1 MKNFIETMRQN
12 TSYIAWTVERLRT
25 LCKARK
31 VLSASTRFFILNS
44 SFFILLSCSIMDDGP
59 DALSLQGG
67 STAQV
72 AFTLKLDKAQPA
84 TRTTWGDD
92 YPGEAGTGYEN
103 RIDQLQVVLYSEDN
117 AAYPLHNLWQE
128 TSSTQ
133 EGGQDT
139 YTFVG
144 SIDTNDAGSPR
155 AGTYKIMVFA
165 NCNETTQNSNDI
177 TTVGTMTYD
186 YTYTATNAPAIPMW
200 GVTTAE
206 LTLKPGERQTLAG
219 GIDLLRAVA
228 KVEVKLQDNTDTQGF
243 SLTGVTISTA
253 NTQGYS
259 LPAGYAAVD
268 ETKKLDREEGSPSSF
283 HPIQSSATASNLP
296 FTSNGNGTYTLY
308 LPEYDND
315 TNAATLSVTV
325 ADEDNQP
332 ETYTLE
338 FKHYTNGQPTGEA
351 YNIVRNHLYRYTIT
365 KIDNGQLT
373 VQHQVMPWEKVT
385 SGITYGDIQCELLPE
400 GGDSA
405 PKGNDGDPEA
415 IFGILHKP
423 TYASSHDFS
432 VLKPGTAGATYE
444 FTLTAPEGAV
454 WTAHLSNNKDFY
466 FSDST
471 IDTDNDGTKETK
483 MVSTGIARAGK
494 YYIQINATNPWQE
507 IEDENGETLPN
518 AEIDFDSRS
527 AWGAQVEA
535 EHRVVE
541 TYFYITILA
550 DGDMQEK
557 EMEINPTLQTTT
569 HFVDNRRFPGTATRI
584 WIRQVPAQ
592 KGRSG
597 EDQPGA
603 VWNAANLAANVN
615 PTDEDFQ
622 WWRVNPYWAH

>member
-1 MKNFIETMRQN
+1 MKNFIETMRQK

-59 DALSLQGG
+59 DALSLPDG

-84 TRTTWGDD
+84 TRTTWGDN
-92 YPGEAGTGYEN
+92 YPNKPGTDYEN

-117 AAYPLHNLWQE
+117 TAYPLHNLWQE

-133 EGGQDT
+133 DEENT

-144 SIDTNDAGSPR
+144 NIDTNEADSPR

-206 LTLKPGERQTLAG
+206 LTLKPGERQTLDND
-219 GIDLLRAVA
+219 IDLLRAVA
-228 KVEVKLQDNTDTQGF
+228 KVEVLLQDNTDTQGF

-253 NTQGYS
+253 NQQGYC
-259 LPAGYAAVD
+259 LPAGYADVQN
-268 ETKKLDREEGSPSSF
+268 TKELDREEGSPTSF
-283 HPIQSSATASNLP
+283 HPIQSSATASNLA
-296 FTSNGNGTYTLY
+296 FTNDGNDTYTLY
-308 LPEYDND
+308 LPEYDNG

-325 ADEDNQP
+325 ADGDGQE
-332 ETYTLE
+332 ETYPLE
-338 FKHYTNGQPTGEA
+338 FKNYTTGEA

-400 GGDSA
+400 GGDSGA
-405 PKGNDGDPEA
+405 AAKGDPEA

-557 EMEINPTLQTTT
+557 ELEINPTLQTTT

>member
-1 MKNFIETMRQN
+1 
-12 TSYIAWTVERLRT
+12 
-25 LCKARK
+25 
-31 VLSASTRFFILNS
+31 
-44 SFFILLSCSIMDDGP
+44 MDDGP
-59 DALSLQGG
+59 DALSLPDG

-84 TRTTWGDD
+84 TRTTWGDN
-92 YPGEAGTGYEN
+92 YPNKPGTDYEN
-103 RIDQLQVVLYSEDN
+103 RIDQLQVVLYSKDN
-117 AAYPLHNLWQE
+117 AAYPLYNLWQE
-128 TSSTQ
+128 TSATQ
-133 EGGQDT
+133 DEENT

-144 SIDTNDAGSPR
+144 NIDTNGDDSPKAGQ
-155 AGTYKIMVFA
+155 YKIMVFA
-165 NCNETTQNSNDI
+165 NCEDI
-177 TTVGTMTYD
+177 SEENNLGNLTYQ
-186 YTYTATNAPAIPMW
+186 YTYTDSEAAPAIPMW
-200 GVTTAE
+200 GVTTAT
-206 LTLKPGERQTLAG
+206 LTLTPGEREEIG
-219 GIDLLRAVA
+219 DIDLLRAVA
-228 KVEVKLQDNTDTQGF
+228 KVEVLLQNNNDTQGF

-253 NTQGYS
+253 NTQGYC
-259 LPAGYAAVD
+259 LPLDYDKVTETAA
-268 ETKKLDREEGSPSSF
+268 LHREEATNITTF
-283 HPIQSSATASNLP
+283 HPYTGGTPQKDLAFIN
-296 FTSNGNGTYTLY
+296 NNGTYTLY
-308 LPEYDND
+308 LPEYDN
-315 TNAATLSVTV
+315 TGNGITPATLSVTV
-325 ADEDNQP
+325 ADENDQQD
-332 ETYTLE
+332 TYPLA
-338 FKHYTNGQPTGEA
+338 FKPYTNGRPTGEA
-351 YNIVRNHLYRYTIT
+351 YDIVRNHLYRYTIT

-400 GGDSA
+400 GGDSGA
-405 PKGNDGDPEA
+405 AAKGDPEA

-557 EMEINPTLQTTT
+557 ELEINPTLQTTT

>member
-59 DALSLQGG
+59 DALSLQDG

-84 TRTTWGDD
+84 TRTTWGDN
-92 YPGEAGTGYEN
+92 YPNKPGTDYEN

-117 AAYPLHNLWQE
+117 TAYPLHNLWQE
-128 TSSTQ
+128 TSATQ

-144 SIDTNDAGSPR
+144 SIDTNENNSPR

-228 KVEVKLQDNTDTQGF
+228 KVEVKLNDAVAQEGF
-243 SLTGVTISTA
+243 TLTGVTISTA
-253 NTQGYS
+253 NQQGYC
-259 LPAGYAAVD
+259 LPAGYADVQK
-268 ETKKLDREEGSPSSF
+268 TKELDREEGSPTSF
-283 HPIQSSATASNLP
+283 HPIQSSATTSNLA
-296 FTSNGNGTYTLY
+296 FTENNGTYTLY
-308 LPEYDND
+308 LPEYDNG

-325 ADEDNQP
+325 ADGDGQE
-332 ETYTLE
+332 ETYPLE
-338 FKHYTNGQPTGEA
+338 FKNYTTGEA

-400 GGDSA
+400 GGSDD
-405 PKGNDGDPEA
+405 PKDNDGDPEA
-415 IFGILHKP
+415 RYCILLRP
-423 TYASSHDFS
+423 GYGDSSDE
-432 VLKPGTAGATYE
+432 LKESGSAGAV
-444 FTLTAPEGAV
+444 FQFKLTEPAGAV
-454 WTAHLSNNKDFY
+454 WTAHLSNTEVFS
-466 FSDST
+466 FSDSEIT
-471 IDTDNDGTKETK
+471 VNNKTQKL
-483 MVSTGIARAGK
+483 VSTGIARNDW
-494 YYIQINATNPWQE
+494 YYIQINISSGHEWA
-507 IEDENGETLPN
+507 DE
-518 AEIDFDSRS
+518 
-527 AWGAQVEA
+527 AWGRNYAWGKEVEA
-535 EHRVVE
+535 EHRVVD
-541 TYFYITILA
+541 TYFYITISMN
-550 DGDMQEK
+550 DGQEV
-557 EMEINPTLQTTT
+557 ELPINPQASTESRFIDNGT
-569 HFVDNRRFPGTATRI
+569 HRRFAGTESRI
-584 WIRQVPAQ
+584 WIRQVPAM
-592 KGRSG
+592 KGW
-597 EDQPGA
+597 EEAD
-603 VWNAANLAANVN
+603 LAAHSD
-615 PTDEDFQ
+615 PTDESGYY
-622 WWRVNPYWAH
+622 WWHVNPYWAH

>member
-1 MKNFIETMRQN
+1 
-12 TSYIAWTVERLRT
+12 
-25 LCKARK
+25 
-31 VLSASTRFFILNS
+31 
-44 SFFILLSCSIMDDGP
+44 MDDGP
-59 DALSLQGG
+59 DALSLQDG

-84 TRTTWGDD
+84 TRATTWGDD
-92 YPGEAGTGYEN
+92 YDRQPGEGYEN
-103 RIDQLQVVLYSEDN
+103 RIDQLQVVLYSTDDN
-117 AAYPLHNLWQE
+117 NTAYHLHNLWQE
-128 TSSTQ
+128 TSATQ

-144 SIDTNDAGSPR
+144 SIDTSDADSPR

-165 NCNETTQNSNDI
+165 NCPDI
-177 TTVGTMTYD
+177 DEGTDVGNLA
-186 YTYTATNAPAIPMW
+186 YTYTYKGESTAPAIPMW

-206 LTLKPGERQTLAG
+206 LTLAPGERQTLAG

-228 KVEVKLQDNTDTQGF
+228 KVEVLLQDNDDTKGF
-243 SLTGVTISTA
+243 SLKGVTLSTA
-253 NTQGYS
+253 NTQGYC
-259 LPAGYAAVD
+259 LPAGYAAV
-268 ETKKLDREEGSPSSF
+268 EHTKELDREDGNTNYTF
-283 HPIQSSATASNLP
+283 HPYTSNATATKVA
-296 FTSNGNGTYTLY
+296 FTEDNGTYTLY
-308 LPEYDND
+308 LPEYDNG
-315 TNAATLSVTV
+315 TGNTPATLTVTV
-325 ADEDNQP
+325 ADGDGQE
-332 ETYTLE
+332 ETYPLE
-338 FKHYTNGQPTGEA
+338 FKTYEEGQPTGKA

-373 VQHQVMPWEKVT
+373 VQYRVLPWDKVT
-385 SGITYGDIQCELLPE
+385 SSITYGDIKCELLPE
-400 GGDSA
+400 GGDSGDA
-405 PKGNDGDPEA
+405 AKGDPEA

-423 TYASSHDFS
+423 TYASSHNFS

-466 FSDST
+466 FSDTT

-507 IEDENGETLPN
+507 IKNENGETLPN
-518 AEIDFDSRS
+518 DEIYFDSRS

-557 EMEINPTLQTTT
+557 ELEINPTLQTTT
-569 HFVDNRRFPGTATRI
+569 PFVDNRRFPGTATRI

-592 KGRSG
+592 EGRSG
-597 EDQPGA
+597 EDKPGP
-603 VWNAANLAANVN
+603 VWNAANLAADVN

-622 WWRVNPYWAH
+622 WWRVNPYWHIN

>member
-1 MKNFIETMRQN
+1 
-12 TSYIAWTVERLRT
+12 
-25 LCKARK
+25 
-31 VLSASTRFFILNS
+31 
-44 SFFILLSCSIMDDGP
+44 MDDGP
-59 DALSLQGG
+59 DALSLQDG

-84 TRTTWGDD
+84 TRTTWGDN
-92 YPGEAGTGYEN
+92 YPNKPGTDYEN
-103 RIDQLQVVLYSEDN
+103 RIDQLQVVLYSKDN
-117 AAYPLHNLWQE
+117 AAYPLYNLWQE
-128 TSSTQ
+128 TSATQ
-133 EGGQDT
+133 DEENT

-144 SIDTNDAGSPR
+144 NIDTNEADSPR

-206 LTLKPGERQTLAG
+206 LTLKPGERQTLDND
-219 GIDLLRAVA
+219 IDLLRAVA
-228 KVEVKLQDNTDTQGF
+228 KVEVLLQDNTDTQGF

-253 NTQGYS
+253 NQQGYC
-259 LPAGYAAVD
+259 LPAGYADVQN
-268 ETKKLDREEGSPSSF
+268 TKELDREEGSPTSF
-283 HPIQSSATASNLP
+283 HPIQSSATASNLA
-296 FTSNGNGTYTLY
+296 FTNDGNDTYTLY
-308 LPEYDND
+308 LPEYDNG

-325 ADEDNQP
+325 ADGDGQE
-332 ETYTLE
+332 ETYPLE
-338 FKHYTNGQPTGEA
+338 FKNYTTGEA

-400 GGDSA
+400 GGDSGA
-405 PKGNDGDPEA
+405 AAKGDPEA

-557 EMEINPTLQTTT
+557 ELEINPTLQTTT

>member
-1 MKNFIETMRQN
+1 
-12 TSYIAWTVERLRT
+12 
-25 LCKARK
+25 
-31 VLSASTRFFILNS
+31 
-44 SFFILLSCSIMDDGP
+44 MDDGP
-59 DALSLQGG
+59 DALSLQDG

-92 YPGEAGTGYEN
+92 YDSQAGTGYEN

-117 AAYPLHNLWQE
+117 TAYPLHNLWQE
-128 TSSTQ
+128 TSATQ

-144 SIDTNDAGSPR
+144 SIDTNDADSPR

-165 NCNETTQNSNDI
+165 NCTDLTGNEDDLGNLA
-177 TTVGTMTYD
+177 
-186 YTYTATNAPAIPMW
+186 YTYTYNNSPAIPMW

-206 LTLKPGERQTLAG
+206 LTLAPGERQELTD

-228 KVEVKLQDNTDTQGF
+228 KVEVKLNDAVAQEGF
-243 SLTGVTISTA
+243 TLTGVTISTA
-253 NTQGYS
+253 NQQGYC
-259 LPAGYAAVD
+259 LPAGYADVQN
-268 ETKKLDREEGSPSSF
+268 TKELDREEGSPTSF
-283 HPIQSSATASNLP
+283 HPIQSSATTSNLA
-296 FTSNGNGTYTLY
+296 FTENNGTYTLY
-308 LPEYDND
+308 LPEYDNG

-325 ADEDNQP
+325 ADEDKQT

-338 FKHYTNGQPTGEA
+338 FKNYTNGQPTGEA

-373 VQHQVMPWEKVT
+373 VQHQVMPWDKVT
-385 SGITYGDIQCELLPE
+385 SDITYGDIQCELLPE
-400 GGDSA
+400 GGDSD
-405 PKGNDGDPEA
+405 PKDNDGDPEA

-569 HFVDNRRFPGTATRI
+569 HFVNNRRFPGTATRI

>member
-1 MKNFIETMRQN
+1 MKDETMRQN

-59 DALSLQGG
+59 DALSLPGG

-92 YPGEAGTGYEN
+92 YDSQPGTGYEN
-103 RIDQLQVVLYSEDN
+103 RIDQLQVVLYSTDSNN

-155 AGTYKIMVFA
+155 PGKYKIMVFA
-165 NCNETTQNSNDI
+165 NCTDLTNNETNLGNLA
-177 TTVGTMTYD
+177 
-186 YTYTATNAPAIPMW
+186 YTYTYNNSPAIPMW
-200 GVTTAE
+200 GVTTAT
-206 LTLKPGERQTLAG
+206 LTLRPGERQTLTE

-228 KVEVKLQDNTDTQGF
+228 KVEVQLQDNDDTQGF
-243 SLTGVTISTA
+243 SLTGVTISKA
-253 NTQGYS
+253 NQQGYC
-259 LPAGYAAVD
+259 LPLDYDKVATTAA
-268 ETKKLDREEGSPSSF
+268 LNREEETGITTF
-283 HPIQSSATASNLP
+283 HPYPNSATTTDLA
-296 FTSNGNGTYTLY
+296 FTNDGNNTYTLY
-308 LPEYDND
+308 LPEYDNG
-315 TNAATLSVTV
+315 TGNTPATLSVTV
-325 ADEDNQP
+325 ADEDNQT

-338 FKHYTNGQPTGEA
+338 FKNYTNGQPTGEA

-400 GGDSA
+400 GGDSGDA
-405 PKGNDGDPEA
+405 AKGDPEA

-466 FSDST
+466 FSDSN

-483 MVSTGIARAGK
+483 MVSTGIARTEK

-507 IEDENGETLPN
+507 IEDKNGETLPN

-557 EMEINPTLQTTT
+557 ELEINPTLQTTT

-603 VWNAANLAANVN
+603 VWNAANLAADVN

>member
-1 MKNFIETMRQN
+1 
-12 TSYIAWTVERLRT
+12 
-25 LCKARK
+25 
-31 VLSASTRFFILNS
+31 
-44 SFFILLSCSIMDDGP
+44 MDDGP
-59 DALSLQGG
+59 DALSLQDG

-84 TRTTWGDD
+84 TRATWGDD
-92 YPGEAGTGYEN
+92 YDNQAGTGYEN
-103 RIDQLQVVLYSEDN
+103 RIDQLQVVLYSTDDN
-117 AAYPLHNLWQE
+117 NTAYPLHNLWQE
-128 TSSTQ
+128 TSATQ

-144 SIDTNDAGSPR
+144 SIDTNDADSPR

-165 NCNETTQNSNDI
+165 NCTDLTDNEDDLGNLA
-177 TTVGTMTYD
+177 
-186 YTYTATNAPAIPMW
+186 YTYTYNNSPAIPMW

-206 LTLKPGERQTLAG
+206 LTLAPGERQELTD

-228 KVEVKLQDNTDTQGF
+228 KVEVQLNERVTQEGF
-243 SLTGVTISTA
+243 SLTGVTISKA
-253 NTQGYS
+253 NQQGYC
-259 LPAGYAAVD
+259 LP
-268 ETKKLDREEGSPSSF
+268 LDYDKVTTTATLNREEATGITTF
-283 HPIQSSATASNLP
+283 HPYPGSTTETNLA
-296 FTSNGNGTYTLY
+296 FTKEDNGTYTLY
-308 LPEYDND
+308 LPEYDNG
-315 TNAATLSVTV
+315 TGNTPATLSVTV
-325 ADEDNQP
+325 ADEDNQT

-338 FKHYTNGQPTGEA
+338 FKNYTNGQPTGEA

-385 SGITYGDIQCELLPE
+385 SDITYGDIQCELLPE
-400 GGDSA
+400 GGSDD
-405 PKGNDGDPEA
+405 PKDNDGDPEA

-557 EMEINPTLQTTT
+557 ELEINPTLQTTT

>member
-1 MKNFIETMRQN
+1 MKDETMRQN

-84 TRTTWGDD
+84 TRTTWGDNYD
-92 YPGEAGTGYEN
+92 SQDGEGYEN
-103 RIDQLQVVLYSEDN
+103 RIDQLQVVLYSTDGNN

-128 TSSTQ
+128 TSATQ

-144 SIDTNDAGSPR
+144 SIDTNENNSPR

-165 NCNETTQNSNDI
+165 NCGEMSDYAFGGIDELSFTYC
-177 TTVGTMTYD
+177 YD
-186 YTYTATNAPAIPMW
+186 YATHTPTTAIPMW
-200 GVTTAE
+200 GVTTAT
-206 LTLKPGERQTLAG
+206 LDLKPGERQTLTD

-400 GGDSA
+400 GGDSD

-415 IFGILHKP
+415 RYCILLRP
-423 TYASSHDFS
+423 GYVEDSSDE
-432 VLKPGTAGATYE
+432 LKESGSAGAV
-444 FTLTAPEGAV
+444 FQFKLTEPAGAV
-454 WTAHLSNNKDFY
+454 WTAHLSNTEVFS
-466 FSDST
+466 FSDSNIT
-471 IDTDNDGTKETK
+471 VNNKTQKL
-483 MVSTGIARAGK
+483 VSTGIARDDW
-494 YYIQINATNPWQE
+494 YYIQINISSGHEWA
-507 IEDENGETLPN
+507 DEAFGRDYT
-518 AEIDFDSRS
+518 
-527 AWGAQVEA
+527 WGKEVEA
-535 EHRVVE
+535 EHRVVD
-541 TYFYITILA
+541 TYFYITISMN
-550 DGDMQEK
+550 DGQEV
-557 EMEINPTLQTTT
+557 ELPINPQASTES
-569 HFVDNRRFPGTATRI
+569 HFIDNGTPRRFAGTESRI
-584 WIRQVPAQ
+584 WIRQVPAM
-592 KGRSG
+592 KGW
-597 EDQPGA
+597 EEAD
-603 VWNAANLAANVN
+603 LAANIDPTETNN
-615 PTDEDFQ
+615 PDEKDNFL
-622 WWRVNPYWAH
+622 WWRINPYWAH

>member
-1 MKNFIETMRQN
+1 MKNEELRIKNFIETMRQH

-59 DALSLQGG
+59 DALSLQDG

-92 YPGEAGTGYEN
+92 YDSQAGEGYEN
-103 RIDQLQVVLYSEDN
+103 RIDQLQVVLYSKDN
-117 AAYPLHNLWQE
+117 AAYPLYNLWQE

-133 EGGQDT
+133 DEENT

-144 SIDTNDAGSPR
+144 NIDTNGDDSPKAGQ
-155 AGTYKIMVFA
+155 YKIMVFA
-165 NCNETTQNSNDI
+165 NCTDLTDNEDDLGNLA
-177 TTVGTMTYD
+177 
-186 YTYTATNAPAIPMW
+186 YTYTYNNSPAIPMW

-206 LTLKPGERQTLAG
+206 LTLAPGERQELTD

-228 KVEVKLQDNTDTQGF
+228 KVEVKLNDAVAQEGF
-243 SLTGVTISTA
+243 SLTGVTISKA
-253 NTQGYS
+253 NQQGYC
-259 LPAGYAAVD
+259 LPLDYDKVATTAA
-268 ETKKLDREEGSPSSF
+268 LNREEATGITTFHPYPSS
-283 HPIQSSATASNLP
+283 TTETNLA
-296 FTSNGNGTYTLY
+296 FTKEDNGTYTLY
-308 LPEYDND
+308 LPEYDNG

-325 ADEDNQP
+325 ADGDGQE
-332 ETYTLE
+332 ETYPLE
-338 FKHYTNGQPTGEA
+338 FKNYTTGEA

-400 GGDSA
+400 GGGSGDA
-405 PKGNDGDPEA
+405 AKGDPEA

-471 IDTDNDGTKETK
+471 IDTDNDGTEETK

-557 EMEINPTLQTTT
+557 ELEINPTLQTTT

-603 VWNAANLAANVN
+603 VWNAAKLAANVN

>member
-1 MKNFIETMRQN
+1 
-12 TSYIAWTVERLRT
+12 
-25 LCKARK
+25 
-31 VLSASTRFFILNS
+31 
-44 SFFILLSCSIMDDGP
+44 MDDGP
-59 DALSLQGG
+59 DALSLQDG

-84 TRTTWGDD
+84 TRATTWGND
-92 YPGEAGTGYEN
+92 YDSQAGEGYES
-103 RIDQLQVVLYSEDN
+103 RIGQLQVVLYSEDN
-117 AAYPLHNLWQE
+117 TAYPLHNLWQE
-128 TSSTQ
+128 TSATQ

-144 SIDTNDAGSPR
+144 SINTNDDSSPR
-155 AGTYKIMVFA
+155 PGKYKIMVFA

-186 YTYTATNAPAIPMW
+186 YTYTATDAPAIPMW
-200 GVTTAE
+200 GVTTAK
-206 LTLKPGERQTLAG
+206 LTLKPGERQELTD

-228 KVEVKLQDNTDTQGF
+228 KVEVLLQDNDDTKGF
-243 SLTGVTISTA
+243 SLKGVTLSTA
-253 NTQGYS
+253 NTQGYC
-259 LPAGYAAVD
+259 LPAGYADVKN
-268 ETKKLDREEGSPSSF
+268 TKELDREEGSPTSF
-283 HPIQSSATASNLP
+283 HPIQSSAPTSNLA
-296 FTSNGNGTYTLY
+296 FTSDGNGTYTLY
-308 LPEYDND
+308 LPEYDNGMSN
-315 TNAATLSVTV
+315 TPATLAVTV

-332 ETYTLE
+332 ETYTIE
-338 FKHYTNGQPTGEA
+338 FKNYTNGQPTGDA

-385 SGITYGDIQCELLPE
+385 SSITYGDIQCELLPE
-400 GGDSA
+400 GGDSGDA
-405 PKGNDGDPEA
+405 AKGDPEA

-423 TYASSHDFS
+423 TYASSHNFS

-466 FSDST
+466 FSDTT

-507 IEDENGETLPN
+507 IKNENGETLPN
-518 AEIDFDSRS
+518 DEIYFDSRS

-557 EMEINPTLQTTT
+557 ELEINPTLQTTT
-569 HFVDNRRFPGTATRI
+569 PFVDNRRFPGTATRI

-592 KGRSG
+592 EGRSG
-597 EDQPGA
+597 EDKPGA

>member
-1 MKNFIETMRQN
+1 
-12 TSYIAWTVERLRT
+12 
-25 LCKARK
+25 
-31 VLSASTRFFILNS
+31 
-44 SFFILLSCSIMDDGP
+44 MDDGP
-59 DALSLQGG
+59 DALSLPDG

-84 TRTTWGDD
+84 TRTTWGDN
-92 YPGEAGTGYEN
+92 YPNKPGTDYEN

-117 AAYPLHNLWQE
+117 TAYPLHNLWQE
-128 TSSTQ
+128 TSATQ

-144 SIDTNDAGSPR
+144 SIDTNDDDSPR

-165 NCNETTQNSNDI
+165 NCTDLTDNEDDLGNLA
-177 TTVGTMTYD
+177 
-186 YTYTATNAPAIPMW
+186 YTYTYNNSPAIPMW
-200 GVTTAE
+200 GVITAE
-206 LTLKPGERQTLAG
+206 LTLAPGERQTLDN

-228 KVEVKLQDNTDTQGF
+228 KVEVKLNDAVAQEGF
-243 SLTGVTISTA
+243 SLTGVTISKA
-253 NTQGYS
+253 NQQGYC
-259 LPAGYAAVD
+259 LPLDYDKVATTAA
-268 ETKKLDREEGSPSSF
+268 LNREEATGITTFHPYPSS
-283 HPIQSSATASNLP
+283 TTETNLA
-296 FTSNGNGTYTLY
+296 FTKEDNGTYTLY
-308 LPEYDND
+308 LPEYDNG

-325 ADEDNQP
+325 ADGDGQE
-332 ETYTLE
+332 ETYPLE
-338 FKHYTNGQPTGEA
+338 FKNYTTGEA

-400 GGDSA
+400 GGDSGA
-405 PKGNDGDPEA
+405 AAKGDPEA

-423 TYASSHDFS
+423 TYASSHNFS

-471 IDTDNDGTKETK
+471 IDTDNDGTEETK

-557 EMEINPTLQTTT
+557 ELEINPTLQTTT
-569 HFVDNRRFPGTATRI
+569 PFVDNRRFPGTATRI

-597 EDQPGA
+597 EDQPGP
-603 VWNAANLAANVN
+603 VWNAANLAADVN